1 MFTIGPRKHNAPCP
15 SVRRDDVVGCAC
27 ACVCA
32 CVCACAYGVAVVM
45 MGEGGMSV
53 CACCIIVCDCGVVRC
68 GVERSGGGGG
78 GILHF
83 VFRLQHCM
91 TESPFAVRC
100 VPSSRRC
107 GRVLY
112 A

>member
-1 MFTIGPRKHNAPCP
+1 MCVLYNSMLLRCG
-15 SVRRDDVVGCAC
+15 VVCGVVCVWC
-27 ACVCA
+27 ACVRYEFV
-32 CVCACAYGVAVVM
+32 CVCLVVVGVC
-45 MGEGGMSV
+45 E
-53 CACCIIVCDCGVVRC
+53 
-68 GVERSGGGGG
+68 GG